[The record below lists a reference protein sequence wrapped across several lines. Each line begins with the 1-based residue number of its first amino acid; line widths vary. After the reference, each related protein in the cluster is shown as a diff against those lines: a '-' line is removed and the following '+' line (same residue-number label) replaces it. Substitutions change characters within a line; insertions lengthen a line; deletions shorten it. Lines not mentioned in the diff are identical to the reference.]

1 MTLEGLLMSSSY
13 WKLAGENIAKGLGE
27 KTIRR
32 LGIGGKFVGRAG
44 AVVGIGFLAYELFKH
59 YKENIEAEPAYQEM
73 RILQAELEKWT
84 SAISCLGREPF
95 EEKSYGS
102 LEEGGAINA
111 LYPKRSLTG
120 GPLSAADPKEAYALI
135 GRAMNYIRQTENLL
149 DDESFAQKTE
159 ELVARLRKLQLRLRQ
174 AADFRPLQQ
183 QLAQIVDEIR
193 PIESGYAARSYD
205 CSRDIQKTLGSN
217 AAWAAVSMT
226 TLGLVKKPR

>member
-1 MTLEGLLMSSSY
+1 MSTTY
-13 WKLAGENIAKGLGE
+13 WKSAGENIARGLGE
-27 KTIRR
+27 KTIRK
-32 LGIGGKFVGRAG
+32 LGIGGKFIGRAG

-95 EEKSYGS
+95 EEKPYGS

-111 LYPKRSLTG
+111 LYPKRSMTG
-120 GPLSAADPKEAYALI
+120 SQLKAADPKEAYALI

-149 DDESFAQKTE
+149 DDEEFALKTE
-159 ELVARLRKLQLRLRQ
+159 ELVSRLRQLQLRLSRV
-174 AADFRPLQQ
+174 DDLRPIQK

-193 PIESGYAARSYD
+193 PIESGYAARIYD
-205 CSRDIQKTLGSN
+205 CSREIQKTLGSN

-226 TLGLVKKPR
+226 TLGLVKKPKPGQ